1 MNSFVKFV
9 KKEIVLLIS
18 VLLAVTTSILGKT
31 SPKMLV
37 GAIDW
42 RVISLLF
49 SLMLVIQA
57 FRSVNI
63 LDKIADFFINKCN
76 SVRKLY
82 FSLMLLVFFFSMVVT
97 NDVALLTFVPITIL
111 IFKRIN
117 ISCVDIIILE
127 TIAANL
133 GSSVTPMGNPQ
144 NLFLF
149 SFYNFS
155 VSEFLFIGT
164 KLGIVSLIILI
175 LFVLV
180 FTRSKNEVVVNSEKR
195 DSITCNI
202 KLSIYYLFILVFVLL
217 SVFRIVDYR
226 LSFILS
232 LLCISVVN
240 IKLVAK
246 VDFSLLVTFIA
257 FFIFTSNISNS
268 KAIANFFSSILQNDK
283 NVFFTGIGLSQIIS
297 NVPASLLLST
307 FTNQAKALFYG
318 VNIGGL
324 GTLIASLASVIS
336 YKLYKNEVNNQ
347 NSENINDRYVL
358 KFSIIN
364 VVFLVVLILI
374 FVKG

>member
-175 LFVLV
+175 LFVFV
-180 FTRSKNEVVVNSEKR
+180 FTRSKNEIVINSEKR
-195 DSITCNI
+195 DSMTCNI
-202 KLSIYYLFILVFVLL
+202 KLSIYYLLVLVFVLL

-257 FFIFTSNISNS
+257 FFIFSV
-268 KAIANFFSSILQNDK
+268 K
-283 NVFFTGIGLSQIIS
+283 IG
-297 NVPASLLLST
+297 V
-307 FTNQAKALFYG
+307 
-318 VNIGGL
+318 
-324 GTLIASLASVIS
+324 
-336 YKLYKNEVNNQ
+336 
-347 NSENINDRYVL
+347 D
-358 KFSIIN
+358 
-364 VVFLVVLILI
+364 
-374 FVKG
+374 

>member
-1 MNSFVKFV
+1 
-9 KKEIVLLIS
+9 
-18 VLLAVTTSILGKT
+18 
-31 SPKMLV
+31 
-37 GAIDW
+37 
-42 RVISLLF
+42 
-49 SLMLVIQA
+49 
-57 FRSVNI
+57 
-63 LDKIADFFINKCN
+63 
-76 SVRKLY
+76 
-82 FSLMLLVFFFSMVVT
+82 
-97 NDVALLTFVPITIL
+97 
-111 IFKRIN
+111 
-117 ISCVDIIILE
+117 
-127 TIAANL
+127 
-133 GSSVTPMGNPQ
+133 
-144 NLFLF
+144 
-149 SFYNFS
+149 
-155 VSEFLFIGT
+155 
-164 KLGIVSLIILI
+164 
-175 LFVLV
+175 
-180 FTRSKNEVVVNSEKR
+180 R

-226 LSFILS
+226 LSFVLS